1 MANILSNKHIL
12 YMRTDVTFTLKNI
25 IYRVLRR
32 GVMEHIYTVIFLV
45 GVIYTVVTFLI
56 GGLFGAI
63 HLGGH
68 IDTHIDSHID
78 GHGSGPTFTVLP
90 LKPITVVSFITVF
103 GGVGIMGSYY
113 KLNDICTFVLAVL
126 SGALIS
132 FVLYKYIVVPLY
144 KAQNTSAVS
153 QNTLIG
159 MKAIVISPILDNGFG
174 VISYVVNGSKY
185 NAPAQ
190 HINKKSVLQGED
202 VIIYEIKD
210 NVFYVQPLNE

>member
-1 MANILSNKHIL
+1 
-12 YMRTDVTFTLKNI
+12 
-25 IYRVLRR
+25 
-32 GVMEHIYTVIFLV
+32 MEHIYNVIFLV

-56 GGLFGAI
+56 GGLFEAI
-63 HLGGH
+63 HLDGH
-68 IDTHIDSHID
+68 IDTH
-78 GHGSGPTFTVLP
+78 GSEPTFTVLP
-90 LKPITVVSFITVF
+90 LKPITIVSFITVF
-103 GGVGIMGSYY
+103 GGVGIMGNYY
-113 KLNDICTFVLAVL
+113 KLSELYTFVLAIVL
-126 SGALIS
+126 GGIVSFAL
-132 FVLYKYIVVPLY
+132 YRCIVIPLY

-159 MKAIVISPILDNGFG
+159 IKAVVISPILENGFG

-210 NVFYVQPLNE
+210 TIFYVQPLNE